1 MPQLK
6 LEQIE
11 SERGDLDKIIPALL
25 QEYDGSQKLVAREL
39 GVAPSTVG
47 LWLKDN
53 GYIRKISYVKERKN

>member
-1 MPQLK
+1 MPQRK

-11 SERGDLDKIIPALL
+11 QERGDLNKIIPALL
-25 QEYDGSQKLVAREL
+25 REYDGMQNLVALEL

-53 GYIRKISYVKERKN
+53 GYIRKISYVKEKQN